1 MKDRG
6 NMGTQFKY
14 VAFGL
19 ALVMLSVIT
28 YSFHYL
34 IFQDSHHIFIYL
46 LGDIAFVPIEVL
58 LVSMII
64 HHFLNEMDKRN
75 KMEKLNMII
84 GSFFSEVG
92 TKLLAL
98 ISNADPELDSVR
110 KYIIIKNDLP
120 DKEFINII
128 KYLKNYDYN
137 IDIKKVD
144 LDDLRIF
151 MTDKRN
157 FLVLLLENPI
167 MLEHESFTEL
177 LRVVFHLA
185 EELEFRDD
193 FSSLPDTDID
203 HLSVDIRRVYSL
215 LAIEWVLYMK
225 YMKSNYPYL
234 FSLSMRTNP
243 FDKDASPIVD

>member
-1 MKDRG
+1 
-6 NMGTQFKY
+6 MGTQFKY
-14 VAFGL
+14 IAFGV
-19 ALVMLSVIT
+19 ALVILSVIT

-64 HHFLNEMDKRN
+64 HHLLNEMDKRN
-75 KMEKLNMII
+75 KLEKLNMII
-84 GSFFSEVG
+84 GIFFSEVG

-110 KYIIIKNDLP
+110 KYIIIKNDLL
-120 DKEFINII
+120 DKEFVNII

-144 LDDLRIF
+144 LEDLRIF
-151 MTDKRN
+151 MIDKRN
-157 FLVLLLENPI
+157 FLVLLLENPT
-167 MLEHESFTEL
+167 MLEHEVFTEL
-177 LRVVFHLA
+177 LRAVFHLA
-185 EELEFRDD
+185 EELEFRDN
-193 FSSLPDTDID
+193 FSSLPDTDIN

-225 YMKSNYPYL
+225 YMKTNYPYL

>member
-1 MKDRG
+1 
-6 NMGTQFKY
+6 MGTQFKY

-19 ALVMLSVIT
+19 ALVILSVIT

-120 DKEFINII
+120 DKEFVNII

-157 FLVLLLENPI
+157 FLVLLLENPT
-167 MLEHESFTEL
+167 MLEHEVFTEL
-177 LRVVFHLA
+177 LRAVFHLA

-193 FSSLPDTDID
+193 FSSLPDTDIN

>member
-1 MKDRG
+1 
-6 NMGTQFKY
+6 MGTQFKY
-14 VAFGL
+14 IAFGV
-19 ALVMLSVIT
+19 ALVILSVIT

-64 HHFLNEMDKRN
+64 HHLLNEMDKRN
-75 KMEKLNMII
+75 KLEKLNMII
-84 GSFFSEVG
+84 GIFFSEVG

-110 KYIIIKNDLP
+110 KYIIIKNDLL
-120 DKEFINII
+120 DKEFVNII

-144 LDDLRIF
+144 LEDLRIF
-151 MTDKRN
+151 MINKRN
-157 FLVLLLENPI
+157 FLVLLLENPT
-167 MLEHESFTEL
+167 MLEHEVFTEL
-177 LRVVFHLA
+177 LRAVFHLA
-185 EELEFRDD
+185 EELEFRDN
-193 FSSLPDTDID
+193 FSSLPDTDIN

-225 YMKSNYPYL
+225 YMKTNYPYL

>member
-1 MKDRG
+1 
-6 NMGTQFKY
+6 MGTQFKY
-14 VAFGL
+14 VAFGV
-19 ALVMLSVIT
+19 ALVILSVIT

-34 IFQDSHHIFIYL
+34 IFQDTHHIFIYL

-64 HHFLNEMDKRN
+64 HHFLNDMDKRN
-75 KMEKLNMII
+75 KLEKLNMII

-110 KYIIIKNDLP
+110 KYIIIKNELP
-120 DKEFINII
+120 DKEFVNII
-128 KYLKNYDYN
+128 NYLKNYDYN

-157 FLVLLLENPI
+157 FLVLLLENPT
-167 MLEHESFTEL
+167 MLEHEAFTEL

-185 EELEFRDD
+185 EELELRDD
-193 FSSLPDTDID
+193 FSSLPDTDIN
-203 HLSVDIRRVYSL
+203 HLSVDIRRVYGL

>member
-1 MKDRG
+1 
-6 NMGTQFKY
+6 
-14 VAFGL
+14 
-19 ALVMLSVIT
+19 
-28 YSFHYL
+28 
-34 IFQDSHHIFIYL
+34 
-46 LGDIAFVPIEVL
+46 
-58 LVSMII
+58 
-64 HHFLNEMDKRN
+64 
-75 KMEKLNMII
+75 MII
-84 GSFFSEVG
+84 GIFFSEVG

-98 ISNADPELDSVR
+98 ISNADPELDNVR

-128 KYLKNYDYN
+128 KYLQNYDYN

-144 LDDLRIF
+144 LEDLRIF
-151 MTDKRN
+151 MIDKRN
-157 FLVLLLENPI
+157 FLVLLLENPT
-167 MLEHESFTEL
+167 MLEHEVFTEL
-177 LRVVFHLA
+177 LRAVFHLA

-193 FSSLPDTDID
+193 ISSLPDTDIN
-203 HLSVDIRRVYSL
+203 HLSVDIRRAYSL

>member
-1 MKDRG
+1 
-6 NMGTQFKY
+6 MGRQFKY
-14 VAFGL
+14 IAFGI
-19 ALVMLSVIT
+19 ALVILSVIT
-28 YSFHYL
+28 YYFHYL
-34 IFQDSHHIFIYL
+34 IFRDYHHIFIYL

-75 KMEKLNMII
+75 KLEKLNMII

-110 KYIIIKNDLP
+110 KYIIIRDNWT
-120 DKEFINII
+120 DKEFEKII
-128 KYLKNYDYN
+128 KYLNNYEYN
-137 IDIKKVD
+137 IDIKKLD
-144 LDDLRIF
+144 LEDLRTF
-151 MTDKRN
+151 MIDKRN
-157 FLVLLLENPI
+157 FLVLLLENPT
-167 MLEHESFTEL
+167 MLEHEVFTEL
-177 LRVVFHLA
+177 LRAVFHLA

-193 FSSLPDTDID
+193 FAPLPDTDIN
-203 HLSVDIRRVYSL
+203 HLSIDIKRVYIL
-215 LAIEWVLYMK
+215 LAIEWVSYMRYMK
-225 YMKSNYPYL
+225 RNYPYL